1 MTAERSR
8 HMSPETLDEY
18 VSSGV
23 LAAVTIPGSPPARL
37 VIDPSNE
44 TLALEIAWDGEDPP
58 DIRDYVH
65 IDAVTRFDKVQNW
78 SVLRIRGIGF
88 FQEGHPLLC
97 QVADL
102 VQTGGIIFTDAVLTA
117 LSAYHELL
125 SAQTRM
131 PERAEIGLWGEL
143 FVLAMLIER
152 LGGKQALQC
161 WLGGDEHEER
171 DFRFVNDDVEVKT
184 TTAET
189 RRHWISS
196 ITQLVPTL
204 GRPLWL
210 LSLQV
215 TGAGGADGK
224 RLPDLIELVSARL
237 YGKARA
243 DFEARIADTDY
254 RPAQPRNSFRLLGL
268 RSRPACYRVDD
279 NFPRLTPALLPGS
292 PPAADRIEEVS
303 YTVRLDG
310 LSPAPDCPEMLRG
323 LTDPKEKQ

>member
-1 MTAERSR
+1 LTKQRSR

-18 VSSGV
+18 LSTGA
-23 LAAVTIPGSPPARL
+23 LAAVTIPGTPAARL
-37 VIDPSNE
+37 VIDPGNE

-65 IDAVTRFDKVQNW
+65 IDTTTRFDKGQNW
-78 SVLRIRGIGF
+78 SSVRIRGIGF
-88 FQEGHPLLC
+88 FHEGHPLLC

-102 VQTGGIIFTDAVLTA
+102 VQADGIVFSDAVVTA
-117 LSAYHELL
+117 LSVYHELL

-131 PERAEIGLWGEL
+131 PDRAEIGLWGEL
-143 FVLAMLIER
+143 FVLATLIES
-152 LGGKQALQC
+152 LGGEQALRC
-161 WLGGDEHEER
+161 WLGGDANEER
-171 DFRFVNDDVEVKT
+171 DFRFVDDDVEIKT

-224 RLPDLIELVSARL
+224 RLPDLIELISARL
-237 YGKARA
+237 QGKARA
-243 DFEARIADTDY
+243 DFEARIADTEY
-254 RPAQPRNSFRLLGL
+254 SPVQPKNSFRLLGL

-279 NFPRLTPALLPGS
+279 DFPRLTPALLPS
-292 PPAADRIEEVS
+292 APPAANRIEEVS

-310 LSPAPDCPEMLRG
+310 LSPAPDCPEVVRG
-323 LTDPKEKQ
+323 LTHPKEKP